1 MRFRR
6 VRWRV
11 PTLTVLVFSAVI
23 SAPSSRAQ
31 IARIFTT
38 NATTNVATPGAPAT
52 QFSQAWIGPWAS
64 AGQVRF
70 EAMAVDGQGNI
81 IVAGSFTGQLDFGGG
96 LIRSNGGV
104 DIFIAKY
111 SSNGTHLWSR
121 GIGGSQDD
129 WGKAVALDSSGGILI
144 IGWSGSGAV
153 DFGGGPVNLVSAYFA
168 RYSPDGVYQWARPLG
183 TTIADGSA
191 IQTDSGGNIVVG
203 GFFTGSCDFGGGPIA
218 SVQTGDAF
226 LAKYT
231 SAGGYLWAVRAGGSA
246 AYGTLVSQIAVDHS
260 DQIVMTGFTTGAGD
274 MGGVSFPGFGGND
287 IFLVKYSATGA
298 PLWSR
303 SFGGSGRD
311 RGKGIAIDSLNNIVM
326 TGHIGDN
333 ATLGNGTLAGG
344 GIFLSK
350 HSPAG
355 VTVWSENFPPAAGFA
370 VSYENGNGVAVD
382 GADKIVITGA
392 TAGDVNLGGGVLPM
406 APGDYND
413 GTYLAEYTSTGSHI
427 WSARFANLIPPNSP
441 ALNSGKAI
449 EIDAAGRVIVFGQF
463 SDSVDLGNGALTNPG
478 ACGGSCGYGGYL
490 AQFVL
495 TNSTPTPTPPS
506 ATSTPTATPTST
518 PTSTPTAT
526 PTPTPTKT
534 PKTSPTSTPTRTPTA
549 TPTPTPTVPSGTPT
563 NTPTPPQV
571 SRFFTVSAC
580 RVADTRNAAGPSGGP
595 ALVAGAMRAFPVA
608 NLCAIPSTAKSVAV
622 NLTVVAP
629 TGVGDLRVY
638 PAGMAMPLASAIN
651 FRAGTARANSA
662 VVSLGASGAVAVQ
675 CDMPSGGTHL
685 LIDVAG
691 YFQ

>member
-1 MRFRR
+1 MRFRGIR
-6 VRWRV
+6 RRIS
-11 PTLTVLVFSAVI
+11 TLTVLVVSAVI

-31 IARIFTT
+31 IARIFTR
-38 NATTNVATPGAPAT
+38 NATTNAATAGAPAT
-52 QFSQAWIGPWAS
+52 QFSKAWIGPWAS

-70 EAMAVDGQGNI
+70 EAMSADGQGNI

-104 DIFIAKY
+104 DIFIARY

-129 WGKAVALDSSGGILI
+129 WAKAVALGSNGDILI

-153 DFGGGPVNLVSAYFA
+153 DFGGGPINLVSAYLA
-168 RYSPDGVYQWARPLG
+168 RYSSDGVYQWARPLG
-183 TTIADGSA
+183 TTIVDGSA
-191 IQTDSGGNIVVG
+191 IQTDSGGNLIVG
-203 GFFTGSCDFGGGPIA
+203 GFFAGNCDFGGGPVA

-274 MGGVSFPGFGGND
+274 MGGVTFPGFGGND
-287 IFLVKYSATGA
+287 IFLVKYSAAGS

-303 SFGGSGRD
+303 NFGGSGRD

-326 TGHIGDN
+326 TGLIGDS
-333 ATLGNGTLAGG
+333 ATVGNGTLAGG

-350 HSPAG
+350 YSPAG
-355 VTVWSENFPPAAGFA
+355 IASWSENFPPAAGFS

-382 GADKIVITGA
+382 GADNIVVTGA
-392 TAGDVNLGGGVLPM
+392 TAGDVDLGGGVLPM

-413 GTYLAEYTSTGSHI
+413 GTYVAEYMSTGSHI
-427 WSARFANLIPPNSP
+427 WSARFANLVPANSP

-449 EIDAAGRVIVFGQF
+449 EIDATGRVIVVGQF
-463 SDSVDLGNGALTNPG
+463 SDSVDLGNGAVTNPG

-490 AQFVL
+490 VQFGL
-495 TNSTPTPTPPS
+495 NNSTPTPTPPG
-506 ATSTPTATPTST
+506 
-518 PTSTPTAT
+518 
-526 PTPTPTKT
+526 
-534 PKTSPTSTPTRTPTA
+534 PTRTPTA

-563 NTPTPPQV
+563 KTPTPPP
-571 SRFFTVSAC
+571 SSDFFTVSAC

-595 ALVAGAMRAFPVA
+595 ALVAGAMRTFPVA
-608 NLCAIPSTAKSVAV
+608 NLCSIPSTAKSVAV
-622 NLTVVAP
+622 NLTVLSP
-629 TGVGDLRVY
+629 TAAGDLRVY
-638 PAGMAMPLASAIN
+638 PAGLAMPLASAIN
-651 FRAGTARANSA
+651 FRAGSARANSA
-662 VVSLGASGAVAVQ
+662 VVRLGTSGAVSVQ

-691 YFQ
+691 YFK